1 MQKITVE
8 IMGGL
13 GNQLFQIFTLLS
25 YCIENKKVFYF
36 EDKPIACGHRKI
48 YYWKNILS
56 GLDKFIKQNNS
67 NISIYREP
75 HFHYKSIPNFDNEN
89 IKLFGYFQSYK
100 YFDKNINQ
108 ITKLIK
114 LKEKQNEL
122 KNKLQQ
128 NIDLFSK
135 TVSLHFR
142 VGDYVNL
149 QNHHPLMKVEYYTN
163 AIKHLITETE
173 IDDWNILYF
182 CEEND
187 IEYVENKVNILRQQ
201 FTNMSFQRIHIK
213 LEDWEE
219 MLTMSLCEHNI
230 IANSSFSWW
239 GAYFNNNENKKV
251 YYPDIWFGPAQ
262 GNKNMNDLFPKN
274 WTKI

>member
-1 MQKITVE
+1 
-8 IMGGL
+8 MGGL

-48 YYWKNILS
+48 YYWENILS
-56 GLDKFIKQNNS
+56 GLDKFIRQNNS
-67 NISIYREP
+67 NVSLFREP
-75 HFHYKSIPNFDNEN
+75 HFHYKSIPNFDYDN

-128 NIDLFSK
+128 NIDLSSK

-149 QNHHPLMKVEYYTN
+149 QNHHPLMKVEYYIN
-163 AIKHLITETE
+163 AIKHLIMETK

-201 FTNMSFQRIHIK
+201 FTNMSFQRLHIK

-219 MLTMSLCEHNI
+219 MLAMSLCEHNI

-239 GAYFNNNENKKV
+239 GAYFNINENKKV

-262 GNKNMNDLFPKN
+262 GNKNMNDLFPHN
-274 WTKI
+274 WTKIS